1 MNILELFAEK
11 YLSNYDIFSPLNR
24 DIIDDGNC
32 YFHALE
38 YANGDLT
45 GNVKQ
50 DPDIQKCIKSS
61 RRNITNIYYD
71 FLEHIIRSIE
81 QIAQIYPTIQERRAI
96 EKQNNLK
103 YYLDERTHME
113 EYGTT
118 KEVAEE
124 PIIRQG
130 VIFKQKAICILKVDE
145 RYPAAL
151 TFQIL
156 TNPEIGLHFN
166 VNNIIFLIN
175 EISITKEKK
184 KWVVKGNHFITF
196 RNSKCRRIVPNNLFF
211 KIISDIVDS
220 EIATYGGIG
229 PDGIMDFIFNIE
241 NVDKEIMYDERLV
254 PLKKEPL
261 SGISLSESIKR
272 QMKGFNN
279 QGSPNSTISSLTNQS
294 YNAEGVS
301 LTNSMKKDMEGFDNN
316 DSYHTSISST
326 NNSSPEGV
334 SLTQSLK
341 EAEKQFANNETPNSQ
356 RFFRGRYQT
365 QRVQPRGHNA
375 QVNKSTRGRQTR
387 NSHKSNGKLP
397 KNKSTKYKGTSLNKS
412 SRSSSRS
419 QSSRSQS
426 TQGHSNVSL

>member
-11 YLSNYDIFSPLNR
+11 YLSNYDIFSSLNR

-50 DPDIQKCIKSS
+50 DPDIKECIKSS
-61 RRNITNIYYD
+61 RINITNMYYD
-71 FLEHIIRSIE
+71 FLENIIRSIE
-81 QIAQIYPTIQERRAI
+81 QIAKIYPTLQERRAI

-103 YYLDERTHME
+103 YYLDERKKME
-113 EYGTT
+113 TYGNT

-130 VIFKQKAICILKVDE
+130 VIFKQKAICILKVDD

-175 EISITKEKK
+175 EISSTEEKK
-184 KWVVKGNHFITF
+184 RLVVKGNHFITF
-196 RNSKCRRIVPNNLFF
+196 RNSKCKRIVPNNQFF
-211 KIISDIVDS
+211 KIISDIVDNK

-241 NVDKEIMYDERLV
+241 DVDQYIMRDERLV

-261 SGISLSESIKR
+261 SGISLTSSIKR
-272 QMKGFNN
+272 QMKEFDK
-279 QGSPNSTISSLTNQS
+279 QDSPNSTISSLTNQS
-294 YNAEGVS
+294 YNAEGLSLSESIKADIKRFDNQDSFHTEISSITNKTQSPEGLS
-301 LTNSMKKDMEGFDNN
+301 LTNS
-316 DSYHTSISST
+316 
-326 NNSSPEGV
+326 
-334 SLTQSLK
+334 LK
-341 EAEKQFANNETPNSQ
+341 GAEKQFANQETHLNNETPEQ
-356 RFFRGRYQT
+356 FRGRYNQT
-365 QRVQPRGHNA
+365 YRRKKTA
-375 QVNKSTRGRQTR
+375 SVNSRGRQTR
-387 NSHKSNGKLP
+387 NSHSSN
-397 KNKSTKYKGTSLNKS
+397 S
-412 SRSSSRS
+412 SRR
-419 QSSRSQS
+419 RYEKR
-426 TQGHSNVSL
+426 TGLAVVNVKGAARVTKKNPPPKKKK